1 MTMTGRVVL
10 HELGVRLDRG
20 EWIVGRVS
28 TGDFVALPEVGM
40 RALRLLQ
47 DGFPIGETQKRLR
60 QETGDKLDIDS
71 FVRQLT
77 DSGLVAAIDGR
88 PVPAPDPPRPTLPWL
103 RPASVRW
110 TLNPVLHIC
119 VAALIAVGVIVLVRQ
134 PTLLPS
140 WRAILWSPS
149 GAAVLFTRIAI
160 GWLMLFVHE
169 LAHLVTARG
178 AGFPGRVTFG
188 TRLQFLA
195 VQTDVSGVWLAPRR
209 VRLTVY
215 LSGMAVDIAL
225 CAACVILSVLTGPH
239 PAYSIA
245 LLTGMAML
253 ATQACV
259 FMRTDL
265 YFVLQDLTGCRNMYG
280 DVVAYARH
288 GLMRLLGRGSP
299 GPIAQ
304 VSRRE
309 RRWLVVYGMV
319 LVGGTIAC
327 LVVFATITLPVTVTL
342 VIRAVQALI
351 SPSGPSEAVDA
362 VVVLTLLATTQL
374 LWLRAWWRRH
384 GRHFRRRRRTR
395 AVSA

>member
-1 MTMTGRVVL
+1 ML
-10 HELGVRLDRG
+10 HELGVRMDRG

-28 TGDFVALPEVGM
+28 TGDFVALPDVGM

-47 DGFPIGETQKRLR
+47 DGLPTGETQRRLR
-60 QETGDKLDIDS
+60 QETGCKLDIDS
-71 FVRQLT
+71 FVRQLA
-77 DSGLVAAIDGR
+77 DAGLVAAVDGR
-88 PVPAPDPPRPTLPWL
+88 PVPTPDPPRPTFPRL
-103 RPASVRW
+103 RPESVRW
-110 TLNPVLHIC
+110 TLHPALHVC
-119 VAALIAVGVIVLVRQ
+119 VVALIAVGVILLVRQ
-134 PTLLPS
+134 PALLPD
-140 WRAILWSPS
+140 WRALLWSPS

-160 GWLMLFVHE
+160 GWLMLFIHE
-169 LAHLVTARG
+169 MAHLVTARA
-178 AGFPGRVTFG
+178 AGVPGRVTFG

-195 VQTDVSGVWLAPRR
+195 VQTDVSAIWLAPRR

-225 CAACVILSVLTGPH
+225 CAICVILSVLTGPH

-245 LLTGMAML
+245 LLTGMVVL

-280 DVVAYARH
+280 DVIAYARH
-288 GLMRLLGRGSP
+288 GLTRLLGRRRP
-299 GPIAQ
+299 GPIPQ

-309 RRWLVVYGMV
+309 RRWLVVYAMV

-327 LVVFATITLPVTVTL
+327 LGVFATITLPVTVTL
-342 VIRAVQALI
+342 VVRSAQTLI
-351 SPSGPSEAVDA
+351 SPSGPSETLDA
-362 VVVLTLLATTQL
+362 VVVLTILATTQI

-384 GRHFRRRRRTR
+384 GRRLRRRTGD
-395 AVSA
+395 AGV

>member
-1 MTMTGRVVL
+1 M
-10 HELGVRLDRG
+10 
-20 EWIVGRVS
+20 
-28 TGDFVALPEVGM
+28 
-40 RALRLLQ
+40 
-47 DGFPIGETQKRLR
+47 
-60 QETGDKLDIDS
+60 
-71 FVRQLT
+71 
-77 DSGLVAAIDGR
+77 AAIDGR
-88 PVPAPDPPRPTLPWL
+88 PVPAPDPPRPTFPWL
-103 RPASVRW
+103 RPDSVRW

-119 VAALIAVGVIVLVRQ
+119 VAALIAAGVILLVRQ
-134 PTLLPS
+134 PALLPN

-149 GAAVLFTRIAI
+149 GAAVLFTQIAI

-169 LAHLVTARG
+169 LAHLVTARA
-178 AGFPGRVTFG
+178 AGVPGRVAFG

-195 VQTDVSGVWLAPRR
+195 VQTDVSGIWLAPRR

-225 CAACVILSVLTGPH
+225 CAVCVILSVLTGPH

-280 DVVAYARH
+280 DVVAYLRH
-288 GLMRLLGRGSP
+288 GLTRLLGRGRP

-319 LVGGTIAC
+319 LVGGTLAC
-327 LVVFATITLPVTVTL
+327 LGVFATITLPVTVTL
-342 VIRAVQALI
+342 VVRAAQTLI

-384 GRHFRRRRRTR
+384 GRRLRRRRTG

>member
-1 MTMTGRVVL
+1 MTSRVVL
-10 HELGVRLDRG
+10 RELGVRPDRG

-40 RALRLLQ
+40 RVLRLLG
-47 DGFPIGETQKRLR
+47 DGLPVEDIQTRLR
-60 QETGDKLDIDS
+60 QETGAKLDIDS
-71 FVRQLT
+71 FVRHLA
-77 DSGLVAAIDGR
+77 DAGLVAAIDGR
-88 PVPAPDPPRPTLPWL
+88 PVPAPDPPRPTFPWL
-103 RPASVRW
+103 RPGSVRW

-119 VAALIAVGVIVLVRQ
+119 VVALIAVGVVLLIRQ
-134 PTLLPS
+134 PALLPN

-149 GAAVLFTRIAI
+149 GAAVLFTRIAV

-169 LAHLVTARG
+169 MAHLVTARA
-178 AGFPGRVTFG
+178 AGVPGRVAFG

-195 VQTDVSGVWLAPRR
+195 VQTDVSGIWLAPRR

-215 LSGMAVDIAL
+215 LSGIAVDIAL

-245 LLTGMAML
+245 LLTGMSML

-280 DVVAYARH
+280 DVVTYVRYGLAR
-288 GLMRLLGRGSP
+288 LMGRRRP
-299 GPIAQ
+299 GPIVH

-309 RRWLVVYGMV
+309 RRWLAVYGVV

-327 LVVFATITLPVTVTL
+327 LAVFATITLPVTVAL
-342 VIRAVQALI
+342 VVGAVRTLI
-351 SPSGPSEAVDA
+351 SPGGPSGTVDA
-362 VVVLTLLATTQL
+362 VVVLTLLATTQF

-384 GRHFRRRRRTR
+384 GRRLRRRG
-395 AVSA
+395 AAVVSA